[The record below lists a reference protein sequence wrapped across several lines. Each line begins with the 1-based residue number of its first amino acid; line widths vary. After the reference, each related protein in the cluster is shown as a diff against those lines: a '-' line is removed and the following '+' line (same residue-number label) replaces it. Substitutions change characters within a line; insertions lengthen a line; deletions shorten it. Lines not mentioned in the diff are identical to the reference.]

1 MYPDPQQQRVVLRS
15 PFFSSWAAWAS
26 GCISLTLQKAA
37 RNDKGWGK
45 EWVVEGGRAW
55 LWNPHFICQLWG
67 LCTAAWMGKLTSSGY
82 ITVQRL
88 DGN

>member
-1 MYPDPQQQRVVLRS
+1 MGMCRKTLRVPGGS
-15 PFFSSWAAWAS
+15 CGPHWD
-26 GCISLTLQKAA
+26 G
-37 RNDKGWGK
+37 
-45 EWVVEGGRAW
+45 VEGGRAW